1 MTWNDIAPIYLV
13 ALLSL
18 LLVAVIGTLWLLA
31 RRMLWATVRV
41 FTVPSRPFTIF
52 LRRVLE

>member
-1 MTWNDIAPIYLV
+1 MSWNDIAPIYLV

-31 RRMLWATVRV
+31 RRMLWAVV
-41 FTVPSRPFTIF
+41 S
-52 LRRVLE
+52 L